1 MVGNASG
8 RREKAP
14 WAPLSAREREVLRV
28 ASSGLTNAQIAG
40 VLGVTVH
47 TVKFHLA
54 SIYRKLGAANRT
66 DAIVWAVREGVDRED
81 VEAGT
86 RSEKSS

>member
-8 RREKAP
+8 RRDLR
-14 WAPLSAREREVLRV
+14 WTPLSAREREVLRV
-28 ASSGLTNAQIAG
+28 ASAGLTNAQIAE
-40 VLGVTVH
+40 VLGVTIH

-66 DAIVWAVREGVDRED
+66 DAIVWAVRAGVDRED
-81 VEAGT
+81 LEAET
-86 RSEKSS
+86 RSEKRG